1 MTYAEG
7 LEDVVLGGIAI
18 TTIFLVFIAVYAVL
32 IVANWKIYEK
42 AGEKGWKSLIP
53 FYSQY
58 ILARI
63 SFGNG
68 WLFLLFLIPVVNSIY
83 GIVQALYLCR
93 AFGQDRVGF
102 IILMIL
108 FPYIMT
114 LVLAFGGYSYIGP
127 RGERSGGQSGGYRE
141 TWDGYDSYRRED
153 GYRDDRYG
161 RPEDD
166 PYRRDDYD
174 RYQ

>member
-83 GIVQALYLCR
+83 GIVQTVYLCR
-93 AFGQDRVGF
+93 AFGQENKAIF
-102 IILMIL
+102 IILMIF
-108 FPYIMT
+108 FPYIMA
-114 LVLAFGGYSYIGP
+114 LVLAFGNYSYVGSKGRQAP
-127 RGERSGGQSGGYRE
+127 RSQSGALG
-141 TWDGYDSYRRED
+141 
-153 GYRDDRYG
+153 
-161 RPEDD
+161 P
-166 PYRRDDYD
+166 
-174 RYQ
+174 